1 VLERGYGLPKGLPI
15 YDIPQDQ
22 AVWMLARVALD
33 GLWPK
38 DVPLHLLILAP
49 RAEWGTA
56 PSSYS
61 LYVASWTDLRGFPW
75 QYRRQAV
82 YQELGLRPWLHT
94 RRQAGYLDV
103 ARESLPIGTFPRDV
117 AAEIIRLELPAV
129 AGDTSTGSG
138 PFDGRLH
145 LFLQAGYRAAG
156 WHGSANEPEAPKDL
170 GSGSV
175 RTLPAQ
181 IYCPASPVWGTLP
194 FPPKSSSFSGGCA
207 PQAQEQ

>member
-1 VLERGYGLPKGLPI
+1 MTFDRFNVLERGYGLPKGLPI

-82 YQELGLRPWLHT
+82 YREGGVRPWLHT
-94 RRQAGYLDV
+94 RREAAYLDV
-103 ARESLPIGTFPRDV
+103 PRARLPIGAFPAD
-117 AAEIIRLELPAV
+117 E
-129 AGDTSTGSG
+129 AGDVVRLALPGVSADKSGESG
-138 PFDGRLH
+138 PFVGHLH
-145 LFLQAGYRAAG
+145 VFLEAAYVAKG
-156 WHGSANEPEAPKDL
+156 WDTPSNEQGTPTDLSAGSAA
-170 GSGSV
+170 
-175 RTLPAQ
+175 TLLAQ
-181 IYCPASPVWGTLP
+181 LFCPANPLWGTRP
-194 FPPKSSSFSGGCA
+194 FGPKKEWA
-207 PQAQEQ
+207 